1 MANIVAK
8 GIMMKEEPNLVS
20 HDSKFPVL
28 MAKSSFINLYDFF
41 EKTTHPFLMWL
52 SFFA

>member
-1 MANIVAK
+1 
-8 GIMMKEEPNLVS
+8 MKEEPNLVS

-41 EKTTHPFLMWL
+41 EEDNPSLL
-52 SFFA
+52 DVVVPLCVNS